1 MSSGNSLSSGTGKR
15 LIVLADI
22 MVPFFLKFIV
32 DRFVWITSEI
42 LNRFLKILPH
52 IYLVEVIYYWF
63 ILSRSKLIF
72 DAADDSV

>member
-1 MSSGNSLSSGTGKR
+1 
-15 LIVLADI
+15 